1 MAEYRHYAIPDEQ
14 WEDFPNNLP
23 PDTRV
28 EGMNREHHLIKPQ
41 DDLEISEF
49 NVSARDGHPVLIRSY
64 RPSDKKADELIPLVI
79 YLHGGGFVTGG
90 LETDDRSCR
99 AVALRCGVVV
109 LNVEYRL
116 APENKFPIGWQDSYD
131 VAASPAAQK
140 QLSVDPTK
148 GFILGGTSAGA
159 NFTAGLSHFF
169 AGHDDPTESSE
180 KLSPPLTGLMFIAP
194 SVCHPSARPEQ
205 YADRILSVD
214 EITDAPG
221 LTRKSID
228 YFAAKY
234 GAPPSDRRLSPLRF
248 PSHVG
253 LAKKAIFQVCG
264 WDPRRDEGLLFEQLL
279 KEAGVQTRLLVY
291 SGLPHGFWTTCPDLP
306 VSEAWEEDLVE
317 AEVGRGG
324 ARLLPWTNSPWGKCR
339 TLQGSCVIESLNSAC
354 PPTGRV
360 DAYILLLGILGL
372 IVIYPYGNVPAVD
385 AYFFGVSATTE
396 SGLNTI
402 DVKALKTYQQLA
414 IYFLPTVTNLGFI
427 NIIVVIVRLFWFEK
441 RLKELAPTLLRPVP
455 ADSTSTAV
463 DKDVEAQIQRSS
475 GRPIRGKIADGEN
488 APSGGQPRNENQDQE
503 QQTTTDDDKRVESA
517 ADTQKTG
524 PTQIV
529 FAEGTRPPRNE
540 KALRVPSPRE
550 RERGRPL
557 EEVTDVMSDED
568 DDKITRVTTSDSN
581 GLTRR
586 RTRGG
591 PSSIANATSIERVAS
606 SMFVLG
612 GDPSAHR
619 SQSRRSGS
627 MSRSSATRMP
637 YLSRQATIGR
647 NSQFYNLSTEDREQ
661 LGGIEYRSLKLL
673 LKIVTAYFF
682 GLHIFGAICLAGWIQ
697 TADSKYR
704 DYLAECG
711 QDKTWWGF
719 YSAQTMVNNLGFTLT
734 PDSMITFQDATFPML
749 VMTFLAYA
757 GNTLYP
763 CLLRFAIWM
772 MAKLVPR
779 NSSMQE
785 PLSFLLDHP
794 RRCYTLLF
802 PSRATWILFGI
813 LFVMNFVDTLLI
825 LVLDLHNSAV
835 NNLPG
840 GPRVLAALFQAASS
854 RHTGTAT
861 FNLADVHPA
870 VQFSLLVMMYISVFP
885 IAIAVR
891 SSNTYEERSLGVYS
905 PDPELDDTVSA
916 SSYLRSHLQNQLS
929 FDLWYLFLGVFCI
942 CIAEADRIMDEADPA
957 FQVFPIF
964 FEVVSA
970 YGNVGLSLGYPTVL
984 TSLSGQFTTFSKLVI
999 CAMMI
1004 RGRHRGLPYTLDR
1017 AIQLPNDVL
1026 NEQDGKSVSAAWSE
1040 VEKLD
1045 EKANLKRAHTS

>member
-131 VAASPAAQK
+131 VVKWAASPAAQK

-205 YADRILSVD
+205 YTERILSVD

-248 PSHVG
+248 PSHAG
-253 LAKKAIFQVCG
+253 LAQKALFQVCG

-306 VSEAWEEDLVE
+306 VSKAWEEDLVE
-317 AEVGRGG
+317 AV
-324 ARLLPWTNSPWGKCR
+324 SR
-339 TLQGSCVIESLNSAC
+339 TRSYVIESLNEAR
-354 PPTGRV
+354 PPNRP
-360 DAYILLLGILGL
+360 DAYIIVLGILAL

-402 DVKALKTYQQLA
+402 DVKALKTYQQLVL
-414 IYFLPTVTNLGFI
+414 YFIPTVTNIGFV
-427 NIIVVIVRLFWFEK
+427 NIIVVVVRLYWFEK
-441 RLKELAPTLLRPVP
+441 RLKQI
-455 ADSTSTAV
+455 AV
-463 DKDVEAQIQRSS
+463 GKDVEAQIQRSS
-475 GRPIRGKIADGEN
+475 GRRILGKLADGGVGEDASSAGKPRKESQDHRQETAIDDNKHVENAADAQKIAP
-488 APSGGQPRNENQDQE
+488 A
-503 QQTTTDDDKRVESA
+503 
-517 ADTQKTG
+517 
-524 PTQIV
+524 QIV

-557 EEVTDVMSDED
+557 EEVNDVMSDED
-568 DDKITRVTTSDSN
+568 DDKIMRITTADYEPS

-586 RTRGG
+586 RTRVGVSG
-591 PSSIANATSIERVAS
+591 ITSATSIERVAS

-612 GDPSAHR
+612 SDPNAHR
-619 SQSRRSGS
+619 PQSRRSGS
-627 MSRSSATRMP
+627 MSRHSMTRMP

-647 NSQFYNLSTEDREQ
+647 NSRFYNLSAEDREQ

-711 QDKTWWGF
+711 QDKTWWGI
-719 YSAQTMVNNLGFTLT
+719 YSAQTMVNNLGYTLT

-749 VMTFLAYA
+749 VMTFLAFA
-757 GNTLYP
+757 GNTIYP
-763 CLLRFAIWM
+763 CLLRLLIWT
-772 MAKLVPR
+772 MAKLLPR

-785 PLSFLLDHP
+785 PLNFLLDHP

-802 PSRATWILFGI
+802 PSRPTWILFGI

-825 LVLDLHNSAV
+825 VVLDLHNPAV

-861 FNLADVHPA
+861 FNLANVHPG
-870 VQFSLLVMMYISVFP
+870 VQFSLLVMMYVSVFP

-891 SSNTYEERSLGVYS
+891 SSNTYEERSLGVYA
-905 PDPELDDTVSA
+905 PDPEPEDSTSA
-916 SSYLRSHLQNQLS
+916 VSYLRNHLQNQLS
-929 FDLWYLFLGVFCI
+929 FDLWYVFLGIFCI
-942 CIAEADRIMDEADPA
+942 TIAEADRIMDQADPA

-1004 RGRHRGLPYTLDR
+1004 RGRHRGLPYALDR
-1017 AIQLPNDVL
+1017 AIQLPADVL
-1026 NEQDGKSVSAAWSE
+1026 SEHDGKSVSVAWSE
-1040 VEKLD
+1040 VEKTD

>member
-28 EGMNREHHLIKPQ
+28 EGMDREHHPITPQ
-41 DDLEISEF
+41 GDLEISEF

-90 LETDDRSCR
+90 LGTDERSCR

-131 VAASPAAQK
+131 VVKWA
-140 QLSVDPTK
+140 T
-148 GFILGGTSAGA
+148 FILGGTSAGA

-169 AGHDDPTESSE
+169 AGYDDPTESSE

-194 SVCHPSARPEQ
+194 SVCNPSARPEQ

-228 YFAAKY
+228 CFAAKY

-248 PSHVG
+248 PSHAG
-253 LAKKAIFQVCG
+253 LAKKALFQVCG

-279 KEAGVQTRLLVY
+279 KEAGVQTRLHV
-291 SGLPHGFWTTCPDLP
+291 
-306 VSEAWEEDLVE
+306 
-317 AEVGRGG
+317 
-324 ARLLPWTNSPWGKCR
+324 
-339 TLQGSCVIESLNSAC
+339 
-354 PPTGRV
+354 
-360 DAYILLLGILGL
+360 
-372 IVIYPYGNVPAVD
+372 
-385 AYFFGVSATTE
+385 
-396 SGLNTI
+396 I

-427 NIIVVIVRLFWFEK
+427 NIIVVVVRLFWFEK
-441 RLKELAPTLLRPVP
+441 RLKQLAPTLLRPVP

-463 DKDVEAQIQRSS
+463 DKDVEAQIQRLS

-488 APSGGQPRNENQDQE
+488 APSGGQLRNESQDQE
-503 QQTTTDDDKRVESA
+503 QETTTDDDKRVESA

-612 GDPSAHR
+612 GDPNAHR

-704 DYLAECG
+704 NYLAECG

-763 CLLRFAIWM
+763 CLLRFTIWM

-984 TSLSGQFTTFSKLVI
+984 TSLSGQFTMFSKLVI